1 MFRLVVPALMLVSIC
16 GTATST
22 AQIVADGGFELG
34 RPNAEWAESSTNFGS
49 PICSVQL
56 CTGFFGEPFEGG
68 WWAWFGGSPQQEIG
82 SVSQEVIIPAGSA
95 TLSFW
100 LNITLAGGNG
110 VDFLTASI
118 DGVEL
123 FTALESDV
131 GSYNPWTEVSID
143 ISAFADGGTH
153 LLSFDSTTTGPQMT
167 NFFLDAVEITSQAGP
182 TPGDMDEDGDVDAF
196 DLAQLLGSWGSY
208 EPCPPYILADV
219 DQDCNVGAFDL
230 AQLLGNWGP

>member
-22 AQIVADGGFELG
+22 AQIVADGGFERG

-100 LNITLAGGNG
+100 LNITLASGNG

-196 DLAQLLGSWGSY
+196 DLAQLLGAWG
-208 EPCPPYILADV
+208 PCAACPADL
-219 DQDCNVGAFDL
+219 DGNGTVGPFDL
-230 AQLLGNWGP
+230 ALLLGNWGPCQ

>member
-1 MFRLVVPALMLVSIC
+1 MFRLAVPALIFMSIC
-16 GTATST
+16 GTSTST

-34 RPNAEWAESSTNFGS
+34 RPNPFWKESSTNYGS

-56 CTGFFGEPFEGG
+56 CTGFFGDPFEGD
-68 WWAWFGGSPQQEIG
+68 WWAWFGGSAQQEIG

-100 LNITLAGGNG
+100 LTITLASGNA

-131 GSYNPWTEVSID
+131 DSYNPWTEVSID
-143 ISAFADGGTH
+143 ISAFADGGAH

-167 NFFLDAVEITSQAGP
+167 NFFLDAVEISGKAGP
-182 TPGDMDEDGDVDAF
+182 TPGDIDGDGDVDAF
-196 DLAQLLGSWGSY
+196 DLALLLGSWGPY
-208 EPCPPYILADV
+208 EPCPPFILADI
-219 DQDCNVGAFDL
+219 DQDCDVDAFDL
-230 AQLLGNWGP
+230 AVLLGNWGP